1 MERLRVAGFERC
13 GDVRE
18 VFVGLDGDDV
28 VLYEEVSGP
37 SAQVAL
43 GEKNRGMTVRLTPR
57 AASEVMSEIGFSG
70 EEGSLWDHLSDE
82 RYDLTDL
89 VCLCSERG
97 IPCVVEAG
105 NPCGGR
111 G

>member
-1 MERLRVAGFERC
+1 MERLRVARFEGA

-18 VFVGLDGDDV
+18 VFVGLEGDDV
-28 VLYEEVSGP
+28 VICEEVSGP
-37 SAQVAL
+37 SAMVAF
-43 GEKNRGMTVRLTPR
+43 GEKSRGTTVRLAPQ
-57 AASEVMSEIGFSG
+57 AVSEVVSEIGFSG
-70 EEGSLWDHLSDE
+70 ADGSLWDHLASE

-89 VCLCSERG
+89 ACLCAERG

-105 NPCGGR
+105 NPCGDR